1 MFKKFLPIAAL
12 VISVQFN
19 AFSQVGIGTT
29 SPATTL
35 DVKGVPTNSTIAD
48 GMIVPTLTGNELKAK
63 DAVYG
68 SSHNGTIVYV
78 TAAVTS
84 ASAKTTNVNSPGYF
98 YYDGSVWQRIVTGSS
113 TDNIYSTDGTIG
125 SGRTVN
131 VTNTLNFD
139 AGTLFLDGTNNRI
152 GIGTATPTEKL
163 DLVGNFKFTG
173 SIMPQNNAGISGQF
187 LRSYG
192 SGQNANWGYLLYA
205 NARQG
210 LCAAGGNPSTGDVY
224 GIEQVSSAQSGT
236 TPAFRLYSSGSVAS
250 HIAFGKYTN
259 ATAFTEWMR
268 INTDGNVG
276 IGTATPTE
284 KLDLTGNVKFS
295 GALMPNNTAGTA
307 GQVLVSNGAGS
318 APNWVNVPNMTYGD
332 IKTGI
337 QSADHGG
344 WVKLDGRAKSTLSSD
359 QQTRA
364 TALGIGTNLPDATN
378 SCLIQNGT
386 ALGSVSGSNNKTI
399 TQANLPNINLTAAS
413 VTAGTPSGTIGGG
426 GAHFHSLGGSIVQR
440 TGVSGG
446 PTPGV
451 FSDGGP
457 GSLVFTNTEPN
468 HTHTFTGIALP
479 GHAHNVPLGG
489 SGTALDITPKSLS
502 VNTFIYLGN

>member
-35 DVKGVPTNSTIAD
+35 DVKGAPTNSTIAD

-84 ASAKTTNVNSPGYF
+84 ASAKTTNVNSTGYF

-113 TDNIYSTDGTIG
+113 TDNIYTTNGTIG

-152 GIGTATPTEKL
+152 GIGT
-163 DLVGNFKFTG
+163 
-173 SIMPQNNAGISGQF
+173 S
-187 LRSYG
+187 
-192 SGQNANWGYLLYA
+192 
-205 NARQG
+205 
-210 LCAAGGNPSTGDVY
+210 
-224 GIEQVSSAQSGT
+224 
-236 TPAFRLYSSGSVAS
+236 
-250 HIAFGKYTN
+250 
-259 ATAFTEWMR
+259 
-268 INTDGNVG
+268 
-276 IGTATPTE
+276 TPTE

-344 WVKLDGRAKSTLSSD
+344 WVKLDGRPKSTLSAD
-359 QQTRA
+359 QQIRA
-364 TALGIGTNLPDATN
+364 TALGIGTNLPNAMNAVLT
-378 SCLIQNGT
+378 QNGT
-386 ALGSVSGSNNKTI
+386 ALGSVSGSNTKTI
-399 TQANLPNINLTAAS
+399 SQNQLPNVQIGIPAHNHSADDAYTYEIDINSGYNT
-413 VTAGTPSGTIGGG
+413 TNAGTIQSASGLGTSPSIR
-426 GAHFHSLGGSIVQR
+426 IDE
-440 TGVSGG
+440 SGG
-446 PTPGV
+446 EG
-451 FSDGGP
+451 
-457 GSLVFTNTEPN
+457 LVFKNQTRTINTTNKSLSTN
-468 HTHTFTGIALP
+468 SING
-479 GHAHNVPLGG
+479 NVTQQSFDVRGLM
-489 SGTALDITPKSLS
+489 LS